1 MIITGAPVEL
11 MDFERVDY
19 WEELKNIMDYC
30 NKKVK
35 STIFICWAAQAA
47 LYYYY
52 DINKYSLNKKLLG
65 FFSQNNQRRFF
76 TY

>member
-47 LYYYY
+47 YTT
-52 DINKYSLNKKLLG
+52 IMI
-65 FFSQNNQRRFF
+65 
-76 TY
+76 